1 MLTGCEIAAPSTDTE
16 TVLPQAF
23 ESAPAGTA
31 ADRGQLARFW
41 TMWHDEPQGQL
52 LAEVRRG
59 EA

>member
-41 TMWHDEPQGQL
+41 TMWHDQL

>member
-41 TMWHDEPQGQL
+41 TMWHDTT
-52 LAEVRRG
+52 R
-59 EA
+59 